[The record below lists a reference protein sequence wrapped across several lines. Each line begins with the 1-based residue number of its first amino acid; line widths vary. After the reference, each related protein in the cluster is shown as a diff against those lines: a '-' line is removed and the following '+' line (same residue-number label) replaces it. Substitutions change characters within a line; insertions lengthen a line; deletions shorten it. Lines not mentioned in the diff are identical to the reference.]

1 MTSNFPH
8 LVLCIFQVS
17 VKSTS
22 SLNQGTLKSDTW
34 KQGAAKNTSSS
45 MGRSLSTSL
54 YSGAGNKSL
63 RLYCKIRYLTVLLRK
78 HPRLAK
84 APRCLDT
91 YRKSVLSSPLHSL
104 SPTRKYALKNM
115 SCSDTSSLR
124 GYTKDMKHF
133 QLVRFYS
140 SSSRNSFKAEAP
152 IGILEEA
159 KSSFNLSSF
168 GGRLGQSFNRLSR
181 HINVYF
187 GKSKDI
193 VPLDE
198 NACVVVT
205 TPDYHSRSQSLS
217 QRTEISEG
225 KDKTHTLECKEI
237 SRTAPPTR
245 RNSGLQ
251 LFHISSLTTTF
262 GESYSYVSNHI
273 NSVFSRG
280 SAKVEMQENPGTM
293 STPRMTHKRHK
304 RRRMQNTYIID
315 SKNAAG
321 AQAKLSAEQAPLEK
335 NITGSWE
342 DGFRQFARHINK
354 YFGAKVT
361 DEGQNRTEQPPA
373 ERSGTHKT
381 NIPTQS
387 TSQNQYSMYQTKQE
401 GHGAPETRGLFHSS
415 HNATNFGEN
424 YFQMAS
430 HINQYFKSQSELD
443 EDLDGDILTE
453 MDPRSA
459 ISEKTV
465 SFMDCLRHPT
475 SAIPDLLGSF
485 IKLGTL
491 SHTVKPK
498 PAMTS
503 SEATLNRKVCYTYS
517 LTKYINSNFLSF
529 FSNT

>member
-1 MTSNFPH
+1 
-8 LVLCIFQVS
+8 
-17 VKSTS
+17 
-22 SLNQGTLKSDTW
+22 
-34 KQGAAKNTSSS
+34 

-78 HPRLAK
+78 YPRLAK
-84 APRCLDT
+84 APRYLDI

-115 SCSDTSSLR
+115 SCSDTSCGPYSSLR

-133 QLVRFYS
+133 QFIRFYS

-168 GGRLGQSFNRLSR
+168 GGRLGQSFNQLSR
-181 HINVYF
+181 HINIYF
-187 GKSKDI
+187 GKSKDV
-193 VPLDE
+193 VPLDK

-205 TPDYHSRSQSLS
+205 TSDYHSRSQSLS

-225 KDKTHTLECKEI
+225 KGKTQTLECKEI
-237 SRTAPPTR
+237 SGTAPPTR

-293 STPRMTHKRHK
+293 STPRMTHKRLK
-304 RRRMQNTYIID
+304 RRRMENTYITD

-321 AQAKLSAEQAPLEK
+321 AHAKLSADQAPLEN
-335 NITGSWE
+335 NITSSWE

-361 DEGQNRTEQPPA
+361 DEGQNRTGQPPA

-401 GHGAPETRGLFHSS
+401 GHSAPETKGLFHSS
-415 HNATNFGEN
+415 HNTTNFGEN

-453 MDPRSA
+453 TDPRSA

-475 SAIPDLLGSF
+475 SAIPDLIGSY

-498 PAMTS
+498 SVMTS
-503 SEATLNRKVCYTYS
+503 SEATLNRKVSRSYTYL
-517 LTKYINSNFLSF
+517 LTKYINSYFLSF

>member
-1 MTSNFPH
+1 
-8 LVLCIFQVS
+8 
-17 VKSTS
+17 
-22 SLNQGTLKSDTW
+22 
-34 KQGAAKNTSSS
+34 

-54 YSGAGNKSL
+54 WSGAGNKSL

-78 HPRLAK
+78 YPRLAK
-84 APRCLDT
+84 APRCLDI
-91 YRKSVLSSPLHSL
+91 YRKSVLSSPPHSL
-104 SPTRKYALKNM
+104 NPTRKYALKNR
-115 SCSDTSSLR
+115 SCSDTSCGPYSSLR

-133 QLVRFYS
+133 QFVHFYS
-140 SSSRNSFKAEAP
+140 SSSRNSFKAGAP
-152 IGILEEA
+152 IGILEET

-181 HINVYF
+181 HINIYF
-187 GKSKDI
+187 GKSKDV
-193 VPLDE
+193 VPLNE

-217 QRTEISEG
+217 QCTEISEG
-225 KDKTHTLECKEI
+225 KDKTQTLECKEI
-237 SRTAPPTR
+237 PGTAPPTQG
-245 RNSGLQ
+245 NSGLQ
-251 LFHISSLTTTF
+251 LFHISSLTTF
-262 GESYSYVSNHI
+262 GENYSYVSNHI

-280 SAKVEMQENPGTM
+280 SAKVEMQENPATT

-304 RRRMQNTYIID
+304 RRRMQNTYITD
-315 SKNAAG
+315 SKNTAG
-321 AQAKLSAEQAPLEK
+321 AYAKLSVDQAPLEN

-354 YFGAKVT
+354 YFGAKVS

-373 ERSGTHKT
+373 ERSGTHKI

-387 TSQNQYSMYQTKQE
+387 TWRNQYSRHQTKQE
-401 GHGAPETRGLFHSS
+401 GHSAPETRGLFHSS
-415 HNATNFGEN
+415 HNTTNFGEN
-424 YFQMAS
+424 YFQMGT

-453 MDPRSA
+453 TDPRSA

-475 SAIPDLLGSF
+475 SAIPDLLGSY

-503 SEATLNRKVCYTYS
+503 SEATLNRKVSYTYP
-517 LTKYINSNFLSF
+517 LTKCINSYFLSF
-529 FSNT
+529 FNNT

>member
-1 MTSNFPH
+1 
-8 LVLCIFQVS
+8 
-17 VKSTS
+17 
-22 SLNQGTLKSDTW
+22 
-34 KQGAAKNTSSS
+34 

-63 RLYCKIRYLTVLLRK
+63 RLYCKIRYLSVLLRK
-78 HPRLAK
+78 YPRLAK
-84 APRCLDT
+84 APRCLDI
-91 YRKSVLSSPLHSL
+91 YRKSVLSSPPHSL

-115 SCSDTSSLR
+115 SCSETSCGPYSSLR

-133 QLVRFYS
+133 QFVRFYS

-168 GGRLGQSFNRLSR
+168 GGHLGQSFNRLSR
-181 HINVYF
+181 HINIYF
-187 GKSKDI
+187 RKSKDV

-225 KDKTHTLECKEI
+225 KDKTQTLECKEI
-237 SRTAPPTR
+237 SGTAPLIR
-245 RNSGLQ
+245 GNSGLQ

-304 RRRMQNTYIID
+304 SRRMQNTYITD
-315 SKNAAG
+315 SKNATG
-321 AQAKLSAEQAPLEK
+321 AHAKLAADQAPLEN

-354 YFGAKVT
+354 YFDAKVT

-373 ERSGTHKT
+373 GRSGTHKT

-401 GHGAPETRGLFHSS
+401 GHSAPENRGLFHSS
-415 HNATNFGEN
+415 HNTTSFGEN
-424 YFQMAS
+424 YFQTAG

-453 MDPRSA
+453 TDPRSA
-459 ISEKTV
+459 ISEKTI

-475 SAIPDLLGSF
+475 SAIPGLLGSY

-498 PAMTS
+498 PAITS
-503 SEATLNRKVCYTYS
+503 SEATLNRKVSYTYP
-517 LTKYINSNFLSF
+517 LTKYINSYFLSF